1 MRCEN
6 PKSSYRKN
14 VRHFFVDDIILQN
27 ILLQNMGDFGM
38 GEGGGS
44 QGLRIRVNS
53 LDLRSREKNI
63 KLIPLSK
70 QLPKLVEI

>member
-38 GEGGGS
+38 GGGWS

-70 QLPKLVEI
+70 QLPKLIEI

>member
-38 GEGGGS
+38 GEGGVSGAP
-44 QGLRIRVNS
+44 NS
-53 LDLRSREKNI
+53 SE
-63 KLIPLSK
+63 
-70 QLPKLVEI
+70 